1 MITVFLWLSPMIW
14 VSNSHAIYLSVVDLN
29 YQSKATEITVKVFSD
44 DLEDAIYNLTRN
56 RVKMGSDCHGH
67 KEVISSYFSR
77 YLKISVNGN
86 SMKYEWKS
94 CEINDDSIWLSFTG
108 DNPGT
113 IQKISVKADYLME
126 LFPAQ
131 TNVINI
137 TSGESRRFM
146 KLTINEREAT
156 VTFD

>member
-1 MITVFLWLSPMIW
+1 MITVLWLSSLIW
-14 VSNSHAIYLSVVDLN
+14 ISNPHAIYLSVVDLN
-29 YQSKATEITVKVFSD
+29 YQPDATEITVKVFSD
-44 DLEDAIYNLTRN
+44 DLEDAFYNLTRN

-67 KEVISSYFSR
+67 KEVITKYFSR

-86 SMKYEWKS
+86 SMKYELKS

-108 DNPGT
+108 ENFGT
-113 IQKISVKADYLME
+113 IQKVSVKADYLME
-126 LFPAQ
+126 LFPSQ

-146 KLTINEREAT
+146 KLTIDEREAT